1 MEGKDSKQYY
11 LFVKGKKVWVE
22 EEVYR
27 AYVRPI
33 SAAKKAEERN
43 LKCLVRGKNG
53 RLIRCNENCKNC
65 KYYEEGNI
73 LPGGIIS
80 LDGLM
85 NCGYE
90 GNADIDM
97 EDEIISTE
105 QIGERSASLRAAF
118 EKLNE
123 RQRYIIWEIYFNKR
137 SQVELAGEL
146 GIDKT
151 SMSKA
156 VSRALKSMKKFF
168 EEF

>member
-1 MEGKDSKQYY
+1 MEEKEAKQFY
-11 LFVKGKKVWVE
+11 LFVKGEKVWVT

-33 SAAKKAEERN
+33 SAAKKAKQRN
-43 LKCLVRGKNG
+43 LKCLVKSKTG

-65 KYYEEGNI
+65 EYYEEGNI

-90 GNADIDM
+90 GDADIDM

-105 QIGERSASLRAAF
+105 QIGEMSNALHAAF

-123 RQRYIIWEIYFNKR
+123 RQRYIIGEIYFNKR